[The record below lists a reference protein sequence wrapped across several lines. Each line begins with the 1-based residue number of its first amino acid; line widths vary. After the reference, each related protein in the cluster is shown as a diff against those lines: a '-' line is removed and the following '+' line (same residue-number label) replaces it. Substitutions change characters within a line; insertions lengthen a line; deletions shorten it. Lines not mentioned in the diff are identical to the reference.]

1 MDIFDAICQRRS
13 TRSYREETPSR
24 TKLEKLIGSA
34 QQAPCAFN
42 RQAWRFTVVTD
53 KALLNEISVEAKLFM
68 TRNRPIDLPEA
79 LYGKLAD
86 PDFHIF
92 YHAPALILISAE
104 STGPW
109 LETDCALAGQN
120 LMLAAAAEG
129 LGACWI
135 GLCQPFLE
143 TAEGRARIGLSP
155 GERAFAPIIVGYP
168 KEPAA
173 PAVRAPL
180 RTTWL

>member
-1 MDIFDAICQRRS
+1 MEIPDAIYQRHSVRRYLDRS
-13 TRSYREETPSR
+13 PSR
-24 TKLEKLIGSA
+24 PILETLIHAA

-53 KALLNEISVEAKLFM
+53 RTLLDGISEKTKIFM
-68 TRNRPIDLPEA
+68 TLRRPLDLPEA

-86 PDFHIF
+86 PDFHVF
-92 YHAPALILISAE
+92 YDAPALIVISAAAQ
-104 STGPW
+104 GPW

-120 LMLAAAAEG
+120 LMLAAVAAG

-143 TAEGRARIGLSP
+143 TEEGRALIALPSA
-155 GERAFAPIIVGYP
+155 ERVFAPIIVGYP
-168 KEPAA
+168 KDVPVASARETAR
-173 PAVRAPL
+173 VK
-180 RTTWL
+180 WI